1 MQIEYKV
8 EVKNILTPEEYH
20 QRNSTTSEDI
30 SWPVYV
36 ELSNGKIFGC
46 DFVVSAIGVTP
57 NVELLLK
64 SANVPITLFLYRSLF
79 RLNLVY
85 LR

>member
-1 MQIEYKV
+1 M
-8 EVKNILTPEEYH
+8 KNILTPEEYH
-20 QRNSTTSEDI
+20 QRNATPSEDI

-57 NVELLLK
+57 NIELLLQ
-64 SANVPITLFLYRSLF
+64 SANVRITASLSITHSSASI
-79 RLNLVY
+79 
-85 LR
+85 